1 MSVFFDRPHWVLNSR
16 RECTA
21 RAARVSIPVGDSAPV
36 LLLQVPSAGGR
47 DGKESFVTD
56 DAWREH
62 AVHLV
67 SLLQQQ

>member
-1 MSVFFDRPHWVLNSR
+1 MR
-16 RECTA
+16 RA
-21 RAARVSIPVGDSAPV
+21 IQYPPRVGDSATV

-67 SLLQQQ
+67 SLLQTAVTCTPRLMAP